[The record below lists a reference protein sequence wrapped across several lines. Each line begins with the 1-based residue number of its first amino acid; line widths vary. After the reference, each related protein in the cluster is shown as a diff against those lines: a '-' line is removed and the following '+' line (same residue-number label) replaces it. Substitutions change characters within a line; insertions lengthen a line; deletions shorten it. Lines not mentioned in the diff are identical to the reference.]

1 MATTTP
7 FREIWFTDFEFQAL
21 DGERPWPV
29 CMVAR
34 ELRSGRVIRLWR
46 NDLLSLHQAPFDT
59 GPESVLVAYFAS
71 AELGCFLELG
81 WSLPANVLDLFVEH
95 RVDTNGHRLLTDN
108 SLLGALALRG
118 LSRIEVAEKD
128 SMRKLVCDQ
137 SDWSSEERMDI
148 LSYCESDVS
157 ALEALF
163 KAVEGRIDWPRALYR
178 GRYMAAVARMERT
191 GIPIDT
197 ILHRAFVHGWD
208 GVRERLVATVDR
220 DYGVYDGLTFK
231 SSRFNR
237 WLRQN
242 EIPWPRRPSGALRL
256 DDDTFKSQEKLWPIV
271 SPLRELRQS
280 LHRLHLADLKIGS
293 DKRSRTLLSPFRSV
307 TGRNQPSAKQFAFGP
322 SRWQRGVIKPP
333 DGYGIAY
340 IDYASQEICIAA
352 GLSGDERL
360 IEAYLDGDPYIAFA
374 KQAKLVPP
382 DATSTSHKVV
392 RDRCKE
398 VVLGLNYGI
407 GAETMAMKSGMSPA
421 EARELIYHHKR
432 TYRDFWRW
440 SDATVEEAFFT
451 NEIRSVFGWKRRI
464 RSTDKP
470 TSLMNF
476 PMQANGAEMMRIAA
490 IAATEAGIE
499 VCAPVHD
506 AFLIIAP
513 LDRLDDDVGLM
524 RELMAQ
530 AGIAVTGGVPIR
542 TDAKVVKYPDR
553 YMDPRGS
560 IMWNRVVHL
569 LNMPEA
575 RV

>member
-220 DYGVYDGLTFK
+220 DYGV
-231 SSRFNR
+231 SSQ
-237 WLRQN
+237 RQ
-242 EIPWPRRPSGALRL
+242 
-256 DDDTFKSQEKLWPIV
+256 T
-271 SPLRELRQS
+271 
-280 LHRLHLADLKIGS
+280 
-293 DKRSRTLLSPFRSV
+293 
-307 TGRNQPSAKQFAFGP
+307 
-322 SRWQRGVIKPP
+322 
-333 DGYGIAY
+333 
-340 IDYASQEICIAA
+340 
-352 GLSGDERL
+352 
-360 IEAYLDGDPYIAFA
+360 
-374 KQAKLVPP
+374 
-382 DATSTSHKVV
+382 
-392 RDRCKE
+392 
-398 VVLGLNYGI
+398 
-407 GAETMAMKSGMSPA
+407 
-421 EARELIYHHKR
+421 
-432 TYRDFWRW
+432 
-440 SDATVEEAFFT
+440 
-451 NEIRSVFGWKRRI
+451 
-464 RSTDKP
+464 
-470 TSLMNF
+470 
-476 PMQANGAEMMRIAA
+476 
-490 IAATEAGIE
+490 
-499 VCAPVHD
+499 
-506 AFLIIAP
+506 
-513 LDRLDDDVGLM
+513 
-524 RELMAQ
+524 
-530 AGIAVTGGVPIR
+530 
-542 TDAKVVKYPDR
+542 
-553 YMDPRGS
+553 
-560 IMWNRVVHL
+560 
-569 LNMPEA
+569 
-575 RV
+575 